1 MLVSCLFT
9 LSLALATAQ
18 APRKPTPATYPTAD
32 DVPAPLDIKLGGDEH
47 KRYLLH
53 GLLEDGKNSKAP
65 ASGWK
70 LLVVLPGGDGGVDF
84 ASFVGR
90 IRQNVLGDD
99 WLVAQLV
106 APVWSEEQAKKLVW
120 PTQKSPWPKMEFSC
134 EEFFAAV
141 LADVGKERKLDP
153 KFLFTLG
160 WSSSGP
166 LSYTL
171 ALADSTPITGS
182 FIAMSVFKQDELP
195 SLKAAKGRSFYV
207 LHSPQDWIPIAQAQK
222 ARDELEKHGANVV
235 FAEYE
240 GGHGWHGDVYGT
252 IRKGIAALEKS
263 AAAAPVRPARK
274 EEKRKGS

>member
-1 MLVSCLFT
+1 MLVPMLFT
-9 LSLALATAQ
+9 LSLALAALQ
-18 APRKPTPATYPTAD
+18 EPRTPAPATYPTAD
-32 DVPAPLDIKLGGDEH
+32 DVPAPLDVKLGGDER

-53 GLLEDGKNSKAP
+53 APPSKNTKAP

-70 LLVVLPGGDGGVDF
+70 LLVVMPGGDGGADF

-90 IRQNVLGDD
+90 LRQNALDDD

-106 APVWSEEQAKKLVW
+106 APVWSAEQAKKLVW
-120 PTQKSPWPKMEFSC
+120 PTKKSPWPKMEFSC
-134 EEFFAAV
+134 EELFAAV

-171 ALADSTPITGS
+171 ALADTTPITGS
-182 FIAMSVFKQDELP
+182 FIAMSVFKPDELP
-195 SLKAAKGRSFYV
+195 PLKAAKGRNFYL
-207 LHSPQDWIPIAQAQK
+207 LHSPQDWIPIAQAQR
-222 ARDELEKHGANVV
+222 AREELEKQGARVT

-252 IRKGIAALEKS
+252 IRKGIEALAKN
-263 AAAAPVRPARK
+263 ATAPT
-274 EEKRKGS
+274 RKGEKHKGH